1 MYPFKTYISLTRDA
15 SVLAELTSSSLR
27 SPQIEEESPFFE
39 MTPQSLLSSQF
50 EIVVVME
57 GVTEE
62 TGNTV
67 QARHF
72 IHTAF
77 QEESDEMYPVQ
88 FPQNAITEIG

>member
-1 MYPFKTYISLTRDA
+1 
-15 SVLAELTSSSLR
+15 
-27 SPQIEEESPFFE
+27 

-67 QARHF
+67 QARQW
-72 IHTAF
+72 IDSAF
-77 QEESDEMYPVQ
+77 QDEYV
-88 FPQNAITEIG
+88 EIEIFCKHC

>member
-27 SPQIEEESPFFE
+27 SPQIDEESPFFE

-67 QARHF
+67 QGRQTNDRRK
-72 IHTAF
+72 IKNN
-77 QEESDEMYPVQ
+77 QS
-88 FPQNAITEIG
+88 

>member
-1 MYPFKTYISLTRDA
+1 MWDHATYHSTFFGISEQITRFDW
-15 SVLAELTSSSLR
+15 R
-27 SPQIEEESPFFE
+27 CFQIDEESPFFE

-67 QARHF
+67 QGRQ
-72 IHTAF
+72 TDDRRNLKK
-77 QEESDEMYPVQ
+77 Q
-88 FPQNAITEIG
+88 